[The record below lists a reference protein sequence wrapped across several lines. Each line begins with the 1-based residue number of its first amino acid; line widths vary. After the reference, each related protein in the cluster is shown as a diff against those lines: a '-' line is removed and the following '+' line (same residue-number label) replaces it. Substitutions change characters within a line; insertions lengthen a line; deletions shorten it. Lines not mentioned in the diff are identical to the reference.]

1 MDSNHSGILPL
12 NRPVLKF
19 IVSNSKTTKMRI
31 DQILSADTL
40 DILFDN
46 RNKAYGAYDLRKFY
60 KDRLIKS
67 MAITFLAAGLV
78 AVFVFSAKNKEML
91 VFDDLIKETA
101 PAILVEMIPD
111 LPPPIEQP
119 QRQTQKADAQKYLQN
134 IVITNK
140 PAEADPLAQ
149 NLDLVAISSQTV
161 VGDPGVELTVGADP
175 GPENKSGL
183 TIAAAPVIKKTDVE
197 TPRLTAEVMPSY
209 PGGLEAL
216 KRFLERNLNNPQD
229 LEDGQVVSVKIR
241 FIVGYDGKLKGFETI
256 EDGGEAF
263 NKEVIRVLKKMKDW
277 NPGKS
282 NGENVSVYY
291 TIPVKFMVTN

>member
-1 MDSNHSGILPL
+1 
-12 NRPVLKF
+12 
-19 IVSNSKTTKMRI
+19 MRI

-40 DILFDN
+40 DLLFDN

-60 KDRLIKS
+60 QDRLLKS
-67 MAITFLAAGLV
+67 MAITFFAAGLISL
-78 AVFVFSAKNKEML
+78 FVFSAKNKEIL
-91 VFDDLIKETA
+91 VFEEIMVETS
-101 PAILVEMIPD
+101 PVVLQESIPD
-111 LPPPIEQP
+111 IPPPVDQP
-119 QRQTQKADAQKYLQN
+119 QRQTQKTDAQKYIKN

-140 PAEADPLAQ
+140 PAEAEPLAK
-149 NLDLVAISSQTV
+149 NLDLVAISSKTV
-161 VGDPGVELTVGADP
+161 LGDPDVTLTVGADP
-175 GPENKSGL
+175 GLKNKPGL
-183 TIAAAPVIKKTDVE
+183 AIAAAPVVTKTDIE

-216 KRFLERNLNNPQD
+216 KKFLERNLNNPQD

-241 FIVGYDGKLKGFETI
+241 FIVGYDGKLKGFETV

-291 TIPVKFMVTN
+291 MIPVKFMVTN